1 MEDRD
6 FLHGME
12 STYRKSRFFIIRKI
26 ISDGSVT
33 VPDVADATG
42 LSTTTI
48 SKFIARMKSEK
59 LLKDNKIEKDG
70 KRGRRALSYNISND
84 SFYFIGVD
92 VKAYELGLGLMGF
105 AGEMVKMEVDKNYV
119 FENTRDNLDYIC
131 GKVKEFAGSSGMNI
145 AGVNFNLSGR
155 VDSHRGTSY
164 SVFNFEESRDIS
176 LAEYLGEVLGLP
188 VTIENDTK
196 SMAFGDYLAYNRPW
210 GNVLYVNVGWG
221 LGLGIIIDGKL
232 YYGADGYS
240 GELGHVHAYENNIL
254 CHCGQKGCLETEVS
268 MKAVLRKLQERLHS
282 GESSFLTGKY
292 RRGEKISPDD
302 IISAA
307 DRGDQLCTEL
317 ISTAANELGKQMSGM
332 LNLFNPDCII
342 LGGKLA
348 TATSYYFQQHVTAA
362 IRQYSLKLMSHNVQI
377 VNSKLGDKAGIIG
390 ACMIARN
397 FYLEKI

>member
-1 MEDRD
+1 MEDRN

-12 STYRKSRFFIIRKI
+12 STYRKSRLFIIRKI

-92 VKAYELGLGLMGF
+92 VKAYELGIGLMGF

-131 GKVKEFAGSSGMNI
+131 GKVKEFADSSGMNI

-176 LAEYLGEVLGLP
+176 LAEYLGEVLELP

-232 YYGADGYS
+232 Y
-240 GELGHVHAYENNIL
+240 
-254 CHCGQKGCLETEVS
+254 CGQKGCLETEVS

-317 ISTAANELGKQMSGM
+317 ISNAANELGKKMSGM